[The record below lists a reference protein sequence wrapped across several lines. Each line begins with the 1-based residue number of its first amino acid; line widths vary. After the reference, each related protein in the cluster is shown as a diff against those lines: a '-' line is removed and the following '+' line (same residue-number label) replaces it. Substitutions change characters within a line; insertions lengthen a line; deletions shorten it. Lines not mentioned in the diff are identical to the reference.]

1 VVRANAA
8 KLLCGEVEK
17 RHYPIPPPVGFADLQ
32 RKTPPFP
39 LMQASRKRRHFSL
52 PDSVGWRWD
61 VGFVALLVGTGVLDG
76 PETNGYLK
84 PHGVC
89 GMNGNKIVGG
99 DVQGDP

>member
-1 VVRANAA
+1 
-8 KLLCGEVEK
+8 
-17 RHYPIPPPVGFADLQ
+17 
-32 RKTPPFP
+32 
-39 LMQASRKRRHFSL
+39 M